1 LYFAIKK
8 ELRIKN
14 NTIMLKQS
22 IEKKLNEQVN
32 AELFSSYLYLSMSAY
47 FEDLSLVGFANWMKV
62 QAHEELTHAMK
73 IYDFIHERGGK
84 VTLEAIDKPENK
96 WKNVLHVIEET
107 YKHEQLVTSLIH
119 NLVEIS
125 IKEKDY
131 ATQNFLQWFVDEQV
145 EEEATASLLLE
156 RVKMIDG
163 KNPGLF
169 MLDKELKGRK
179 IEDED

>member
-1 LYFAIKK
+1 
-8 ELRIKN
+8 
-14 NTIMLKQS
+14 
-22 IEKKLNEQVN
+22 
-32 AELFSSYLYLSMSAY
+32 MSAY

-119 NLVEIS
+119 NLVELS

-131 ATQNFLQWFVDEQV
+131 ATQNFYNGLLMSKLKKKQV
-145 EEEATASLLLE
+145 HLY
-156 RVKMIDG
+156 
-163 KNPGLF
+163 F
-169 MLDKELKGRK
+169 
-179 IEDED
+179 